1 MDKKIFQLLLK
12 EFIDMSHEVVLL
24 SEEINRKELGE
35 DFSTL
40 YSNTGTQVKPM
51 YLDTVSIA

>member
-1 MDKKIFQLLLK
+1 
-12 EFIDMSHEVVLL
+12 MSHEVVLL